1 MSHNRIVVLVVAAL
15 VLVGAFSMTALSQ
28 ELLTEKVISVDMA
41 QAMAQAAIAQCRAN
55 GYRVTATILDSGG
68 NLKVVIRDDGAALV
82 TVDLSHRKAYSAVAF
97 RRTSGETAKAFG
109 AMTPPPNVA
118 GTVLLA
124 GGVPVKAGN
133 ETIGAIGVS
142 GAPGGDKDEACA
154 NAGIA
159 KVAEQLK

>member
-1 MSHNRIVVLVVAAL
+1 MSHIRFPVVAVGTL
-15 VLVGAFSMTALSQ
+15 MLVGAFSMTALSQ
-28 ELLTEKVISVDMA
+28 ELLTEKAISVDMA
-41 QAMAQAAIAQCRAN
+41 QAMAQAALAQCRAN
-55 GYRVTATILDSGG
+55 GYRVTATVLDSGG

-109 AMTPPPNVA
+109 AMSPPPNVA
-118 GTVLLA
+118 GTVMLA
-124 GGVPVKAGN
+124 GGVPIKVGN
-133 ETIGAIGVS
+133 DTIGAIGVS

-159 KVAEQLK
+159 KVADKLK

>member
-1 MSHNRIVVLVVAAL
+1 MTHIRYSALVVAAL
-15 VLVGAFSMTALSQ
+15 MLVCAFSMTALSQ

-55 GYRVTATILDSGG
+55 GYRVTATILDGGG
-68 NLKVVIRDDGAALV
+68 NVKVVVRDDGAPLV
-82 TVDLSHRKAYSAVAF
+82 TIDLSHRKGYAAVAF